1 MKHLFNG
8 FTLWGLGLVAAG
20 LLLRWRTAR
29 YDLKDKAISSAF
41 QTVRGKRSNDNPTAL
56 EQELRDITSQ
66 ASLTGKATAA
76 AGKVA
81 GHFVAQIAGLI
92 GFGLLLLG
100 AVLMVYGG
108 MAK

>member
-1 MKHLFNG
+1 MTHVFNG
-8 FTLWGLGLVAAG
+8 FTLWGLGLVALG

-29 YDLKDKAISSAF
+29 YDLKDKALSSAF

-66 ASLTGKATAA
+66 ASLTGKATKA

-81 GHFVAQIAGLI
+81 GHFVAQIASLI
-92 GFGLLLLG
+92 ALGLLLLG
-100 AVLMVYGG
+100 AVLMLYGIW
-108 MAK
+108 AK